1 MSSALLCIFALN
13 LIRLCILFF
22 LSRWQLRLILIKLA
36 WKNIFR
42 NKRRTIIAST
52 AIGIGLAALIFT
64 DGLWVGM
71 ERNMVKTATSS
82 FLGDGQIHQQGFRD
96 ARAVEMT
103 VNELNEVVTVL
114 SKEELVERFTP
125 RVFALGMITSP
136 ANVSA
141 VSVVG
146 VHPPTEQFLSQVDDA
161 IVKGSY
167 FESDN
172 ERNIVIGAK
181 LAENLEVGLGA
192 RVVVTV
198 TQAGSGD
205 LSQEMFRISGIYR
218 FADEV
223 MNATMAFVQ
232 LKKAQQML
240 AIGSDVHEIAIKF
253 TETAYGRDKQLPFWE
268 KYSQYGN
275 EAVSWTEILPQLEA
289 VFEMSKFSK
298 YIMGVVLFGV
308 VVFGIINTLFMSL
321 YERMF
326 EFGVLRAVGTRPFG
340 MARLILFEAGALAIL
355 SIGLG
360 IGLGFSITFLFAKVG
375 IDYTGVEMMGVTIQE
390 LIYPV
395 MQVKPFIF
403 NSVAV
408 FVFTIIT
415 GLYPARYAARMSPA
429 TAMRRSF

>member
-1 MSSALLCIFALN
+1 M
-13 LIRLCILFF
+13 
-22 LSRWQLRLILIKLA
+22 ILIKLA

-52 AIGIGLAALIFT
+52 AIGIGLAALIFV
-64 DGLWVGM
+64 DGLWLGM
-71 ERNMVKTATSS
+71 KRNMVQTATDSL
-82 FLGDGQIHQQGFRD
+82 LGDGQIHQQGFRD
-96 ARAVEMT
+96 TRAVEMT
-103 VNELNEVVTVL
+103 VNELNEVVTTL
-114 SKEELVERFTP
+114 SEEVLVEHFTQ
-125 RVFALGMITSP
+125 RVLAFGMITSP

-141 VSVVG
+141 ISVVG
-146 VHPPTEQFLSQVDDA
+146 VQPPTERFLSQIDDA
-161 IVKGSY
+161 IVEGSY
-167 FESDN
+167 FESDS

-181 LAENLEVGLGA
+181 LAEILEVGLGA

-205 LSQEMFRISGIYR
+205 LSQEMFRISGIYH
-218 FADEV
+218 FADEA
-223 MNATMAFVQ
+223 MNVAIAFVQ

-240 AIGSDVHEIAIKF
+240 AIGSNVHEIAIKF
-253 TETAYGRDKQLPFWE
+253 TGTEYGLDKHLSFWE
-268 KYSQYGN
+268 TYSRYGN
-275 EAVSWTEILPQLEA
+275 EAVSWTEILPQLQA
-289 VFEMSKFSK
+289 MFEMSKFSK
-298 YIMGVVLFGV
+298 YVMGVVLFGV

-360 IGLGFSITFLFAKVG
+360 IVLGFGITLLFAKVG

-395 MQVKPFIF
+395 MKVKPFIF
-403 NSVAV
+403 YSVWV

-415 GLYPARYAARMSPA
+415 GLYPAWYAAKMSPA